1 MYKKL
6 KRGGL
11 TPGLKNY
18 VKKED
23 SQEKMIAVVD
33 KKDGLE
39 KFVKKS
45 EVMKEPRKYFPSNSS
60 YEAALQI
67 AKTKEPGSRLSVLIL
82 KENAKCSRKNNRWN
96 VKN

>member
-23 SQEKMIAVVD
+23 SQEKMKVE
-33 KKDGLE
+33 KKVENEL
-39 KFVKKS
+39 
-45 EVMKEPRKYFPSNSS
+45 
-60 YEAALQI
+60 L
-67 AKTKEPGSRLSVLIL
+67 L
-82 KENAKCSRKNNRWN
+82 KNLK
-96 VKN
+96 

>member
-33 KKDGLE
+33 KKSG
-39 KFVKKS
+39 
-45 EVMKEPRKYFPSNSS
+45 
-60 YEAALQI
+60 
-67 AKTKEPGSRLSVLIL
+67 
-82 KENAKCSRKNNRWN
+82 ENFC
-96 VKN
+96 